1 MRKLTDDTYHVST
14 LSFCASSR
22 DVDYHY
28 DYKYRG
34 DDDGDG
40 DNGGDPRRERYQNPV
55 NEETATASPH
65 ARRNTAHLARQQ
77 TELTADSNCTIALG
91 VRELQTR
98 FRAHAQQTRFP
109 SEAPSSGKK
118 GAVKRPE
125 KITDKFLLS
134 LSSIPIYLFLCKV
147 YREERYRH
155 APRGFGV
162 GISVAIPTR
171 DFWAVDIREWLTRLS
186 SSSFLSGAP
195 LATGEPYLVMED
207 SMSVKSMESVATS
220 DEYEFVNEKG
230 TSKQQ
235 QALSEPPMLKI
246 ANNGNLE
253 DLQNNLRE
261 VGQVSACF
269 SKAFHRIP
277 RSMTSSLTGS
287 DFNGFNAGEK
297 VNSRVFIFEVTME
310 IKEEDGKGGFS
321 TVPKDRNC
329 FKLRSNVAKQVCL
342 SIQQVSSKEGGIT
355 LEVERCFGVL
365 VSPGR
370 NVKHSDMRLLEMVKR
385 DSHQQ
390 VNFMSIISSDVR
402 NITTILQQVNTGPI
416 MQDKQCYNICGRWD
430 PADPALETLNI
441 ETPREGKTFMTIA
454 VDLVIRDIREP
465 VRFVIETS
473 VKVFPQNERFWYFN
487 KRNLVQQFYL
497 NSKEVISGDGTE
509 IHYEVQ
515 SIETSGEL
523 DRNRLNLALNL
534 ASLIRSPSLTSIDT
548 LTPKEEIDSDGDE
561 PMLSGTGEVSKDC
574 SADELASWAEVLDSW
589 QINEQRP
596 KLLIKLTK
604 QGIPE
609 ALRGEV
615 WQRLSSCD
623 NSQEMMDKYRMLITK
638 ESSCESV
645 ILRDINR
652 TFPAHDFFKE
662 TGGLGQ
668 DSLYRI
674 SKAYAVHDE
683 EVGYCQG
690 LSFLVASLLLH
701 MPEEQAFCVL
711 VKLMYD
717 YGLRDLYKDRF
728 DNLYM
733 RFYQLNRLIED
744 QLPELYKHFCD
755 RGVETHMFAAQWFLT
770 LFTARFPL
778 YLVFHI
784 LDVFLLQ
791 GLDTLFQVALAL
803 LMLCKKEL
811 LQLDFESILK
821 YFRVHLPKRCRNEEV
836 ARYVMKL
843 ACSVTLK
850 KLKKYEAEF
859 MTLKEAQENADEY
872 SNEVEQL
879 RGTVAR
885 NEEEKQRLE
894 AELLQIKEMLQREVA
909 RADAESRRSN
919 VIIAEYKQICQR
931 LEDDYNA
938 AKTTLSELRV
948 CNLWFNFDS
957 VNGELELELAQT
969 KLAHVEAECRNQYL
983 THELHATASELQ
995 AARNSWPW
1003 LSKTLSSIK
1012 EAANKREAMAPTA
1025 LRDLRRDSAPGG
1037 DLHHL
1042 IHSRGRETRDS
1053 LKEVV

>member
-1 MRKLTDDTYHVST
+1 
-14 LSFCASSR
+14 
-22 DVDYHY
+22 
-28 DYKYRG
+28 
-34 DDDGDG
+34 
-40 DNGGDPRRERYQNPV
+40 
-55 NEETATASPH
+55 
-65 ARRNTAHLARQQ
+65 
-77 TELTADSNCTIALG
+77 
-91 VRELQTR
+91 
-98 FRAHAQQTRFP
+98 
-109 SEAPSSGKK
+109 
-118 GAVKRPE
+118 
-125 KITDKFLLS
+125 
-134 LSSIPIYLFLCKV
+134 
-147 YREERYRH
+147 
-155 APRGFGV
+155 
-162 GISVAIPTR
+162 
-171 DFWAVDIREWLTRLS
+171 
-186 SSSFLSGAP
+186 
-195 LATGEPYLVMED
+195 MED

-235 QALSEPPMLKI
+235 QAILEPPMLKI

-261 VGQVSACF
+261 ILTEDSKMEGGEFKATGASQQNQEKMKKVGHSKFYDVSTCVVASEKQDIMKPEDYLEEELNALLHVQQECTIFNGVTYLGAAAINAPKSECEIQRNMNILNAEQSLNLGIKISVSVPSSSQGSVVLYDAGTQQAIARYEVQRILFYARGESTGSCAACFAFTWSHGDTLESAIYQCHVFRCDIPEAVGQVSACF

-287 DFNGFNAGEK
+287 DFSGFNAGSEK
-297 VNSRVFIFEVTME
+297 INSRVFIFEVTME

-370 NVKHSDMRLLEMVKR
+370 NVKHSDMRLLEM
-385 DSHQQ
+385 
-390 VNFMSIISSDVR
+390 
-402 NITTILQQVNTGPI
+402 QVNTGPI

-441 ETPREGKTFMTIA
+441 ETPREGKIFMTVA

-473 VKVFPQNERFWYFN
+473 VKVYPQNERFWYFN

-497 NSKEVISGDGTE
+497 NSKEVISGDGAE
-509 IHYEVQ
+509 VHYEVQ

-589 QINEQRP
+589 QVNEQRP

-615 WQRLSSCD
+615 WQRLSNCD

-784 LDVFLLQ
+784 LD
-791 GLDTLFQVALAL
+791 
-803 LMLCKKEL
+803 LCKKEL

-938 AKTTLSELRV
+938 AKTTLSELRAKV
-948 CNLWFNFDS
+948 SKCEKCRTCIMDS
-957 VNGELELELAQT
+957 SNILADIAHPLENRIDPMLHRVQERVRELELELAQT
-969 KLAHVEAECRNQYL
+969 KLAHVEAECRNQDL
-983 THELHATASELQ
+983 THQLHATASELQ

-1012 EAANKREAMAPTA
+1012 EAANKREVMTPTA

-1042 IHSRGRETRDS
+1042 IHSRSRETRDS